1 MTAAPRIDTPLGPV
15 TFVVWSDVD
24 LNPVIGPAQAEV
36 PGGFQP
42 VTLWTATWRFAAHQA
57 MSGFQVVAGLTAG
70 PDVDGGPESGE
81 RLDAVT
87 FANASGTVSIGGPDE
102 EYLLDV
108 LGVQCDVR
116 YLGDRTVSW
125 RLPGFTPTGTAELTI
140 AVAWSGPGD
149 TLATW
154 FAVGRH

>member
-1 MTAAPRIDTPLGPV
+1 MTAAPHIDTPLGPV
-15 TFVVWSDVD
+15 TFAVWADVD
-24 LNPVIGPAQAEV
+24 PHPIIGPAEPRV
-36 PGGFQP
+36 PDGHQP
-42 VTLWTATWRFAAHQA
+42 VTLWTATWRFAAGQA
-57 MSGFQVVAGLTAG
+57 VSGFQVVAGLTAS
-70 PDVDGGPESGE
+70 PDVEGGPASGE

-87 FANASGTVSIGGPDE
+87 LSNASGVVSIGGPDE
-102 EYLLDV
+102 EHLLQA

-125 RLPGFTPTGTAELTI
+125 RLPGFTPTGTAQLTI

-154 FAVGRH
+154 FAVSPR